1 MTIGCNEV
9 CDKLS
14 DDVKK
19 WCEKAYSP
27 AYILIVMILT
37 IGTVMLLYTLFS
49 DFVTQIFY
57 NIAMNSG
64 ASSSTAGT
72 DMFDYIV
79 WMWEYSLIIVFV
91 ISLVIWAIVN
101 SMREERMA

>member
-1 MTIGCNEV
+1 MTTECN
-9 CDKLS
+9 KLQTL
-14 DDVKK
+14 
-19 WCEKAYSP
+19 WQERAYSP

-37 IGTVMLLYTLFS
+37 IGTVMLMYTLFN
-49 DFVTQIFY
+49 DFITDIFY

-72 DMFDYIV
+72 DLFDYIV
-79 WMWEYSLIIVFV
+79 WMWEYSFIIVFV
-91 ISLVIWAIVN
+91 VSLIIWAIVN